1 MRPSTQSSMADPPSL
16 CVLLRRFSNLEEAWR
31 QVRSHAIRS
40 QSPEI
45 RDEARLFEKSATAK
59 LRSVQ
64 SRLVRGSFKFE
75 PARGIAI
82 RRKGKTPRPVVV
94 APIESRIVQ
103 RALLNVLQDIPAIKS
118 ELQAG
123 YNYGGVSGSGF
134 GVPAAIA
141 KALRAIRSSGY
152 YIRTDIKSFF
162 IAAPRATA
170 LDAILSHVDDPGFAA
185 IFRRA
190 TEVELKDV
198 EKLGQDVALFPLHET
213 GVAQGSALS
222 PLLCN
227 YLLRGFDKQM
237 NGRGIVCIRYID
249 DFILF
254 AKDKRQ
260 AFQAFRSAEDALKAL
275 GLEAYDPNNPA
286 EKDKAD
292 HGRTNRMLGF
302 LGCEVS
308 LTCVRPQRAKWSS
321 LLTST
326 KEIFDQCIEALDK
339 LAEAGLLPDG
349 RGTYAGAISAASN
362 IVRGWGNTYSFCN
375 DDRLMR
381 NIDKQIDQRLVS
393 FRARFD
399 GRISSLDVYDR
410 RRALG
415 LFLLADC
422 NKDLSADSAR
432 TLASEPPHAKL

>member
-1 MRPSTQSSMADPPSL
+1 MADKPSL
-16 CVLLRRFSNLEEAWR
+16 SVLLRRFSNLEEAWE
-31 QVRSHAIRS
+31 QVRSRAIRS
-40 QSPEI
+40 RSPEI
-45 RDEARLFEKSATAK
+45 RGGARLFEQSVTAK

-64 SRLVRGSFKFE
+64 SRLGQGRFTFE
-75 PARGIAI
+75 PARGITI

-141 KALRAIRSSGY
+141 KALLAVRSSGY

-162 IAAPRATA
+162 IAVPRATA
-170 LDAILSHVDDPGFAA
+170 LNAILSHVDDPRFAA
-185 IFRRA
+185 IFQRA
-190 TEVELKDV
+190 TRVELQDV
-198 EKLGQDVALFPLHET
+198 ERLGQDVALFPLHDT

-260 AFQAFRSAEDALKAL
+260 AFKAFRSAQNALKAL

-292 HGRTNRMLGF
+292 HGHTNRMLGF

-308 LTCVRPQRAKWSS
+308 LTCVRPQRAKWMS
-321 LLTST
+321 LLTRIE
-326 KEIFDQCIEALDK
+326 EIFEQCIRALDK
-339 LAEAGLLPDG
+339 PAEAVLLPDG
-349 RGTYAGAISAASN
+349 KGTYAGAISAASN

-381 NIDKQIDQRLVS
+381 NIDMQIDRRLAS
-393 FRARFD
+393 FRGRFD
-399 GRISSLDVYDR
+399 RRISSLDVDDR

-415 LFLLADC
+415 FFLLADC
-422 NKDLSADSAR
+422 NKDLSAESAR
-432 TLASEPPHAKL
+432 TLASEPPHAKLPLANC

>member
-1 MRPSTQSSMADPPSL
+1 MADPPNL

-31 QVRSHAIRS
+31 HVRSHAIRS

-45 RDEARLFEKSATAK
+45 RAEARLFEQSVTAK

-64 SRLVRGSFKFE
+64 SRLGQDRFKFE
-75 PARGIAI
+75 PARGITI

-103 RALLNVLQDIPAIKS
+103 RALLNVLQGIPAIKS
-118 ELQAG
+118 ALQAG
-123 YNYGGVSGSGF
+123 YNYGGISGSGF

-141 KALRAIRSSGY
+141 KALLAVRSSGY

-162 IAAPRATA
+162 IAVPRATA

-190 TEVELKDV
+190 TQVELQDV
-198 EKLGQDVALFPLHET
+198 ERLGQDVALFPLHDT

-227 YLLRGFDKQM
+227 YLLREFDKQM

-254 AKDKRQ
+254 AKDKSQ
-260 AFQAFRSAEDALKAL
+260 AFKAFRSAQNALKAL

-292 HGRTNRMLGF
+292 HGRTDGTVDF

-308 LTCVRPQRAKWSS
+308 LTRVRPQRENWKSI
-321 LLTST
+321 LTRIE
-326 KEIFDQCIEALDK
+326 EIFEDCIKALDK
-339 LAEAGLLPDG
+339 PAEAVRLPDG
-349 RGTYAGAISAASN
+349 RGTYAGAIRAASN
-362 IVRGWGNTYSFCN
+362 VVRGWGNTYSFCN

-381 NIDKQIDQRLVS
+381 NIDRLIDQRLAS
-393 FRARFD
+393 FRSQFNH
-399 GRISSLDVYDR
+399 RISSLGVDDR

-415 LFLLADC
+415 FFLLADC

-432 TLASEPPHAKL
+432 TLASEPLHAKL

>member
-1 MRPSTQSSMADPPSL
+1 MAGPPSL
-16 CVLLRRFSNLEEAWR
+16 SILLRRFSNLEEAWKH
-31 QVRSHAIRS
+31 VHSHAIRS
-40 QSPEI
+40 QSSEI
-45 RDEARLFEKSATAK
+45 RNEARAFERSVTAT
-59 LRSVQ
+59 LRSIQ
-64 SRLVRGSFKFE
+64 SRLGQGRFKFE
-75 PARGIAI
+75 PARGITI
-82 RRKGKTPRPVVV
+82 RRKGKTPRPIVV

-103 RALLNVLQDIPAIKS
+103 RALLNVLQRIPAIS
-118 ELQAG
+118 SDLQAG
-123 YNYGGVSGSGF
+123 YNYGGVSGSRF

-141 KALRAIRSSGY
+141 KALLAVRSSGY

-162 IAAPRATA
+162 VTVPRALA
-170 LDAILSHVDDPGFAA
+170 LNAILSHVDDTGFAA
-185 IFRRA
+185 IFRKA
-190 TEVELKDV
+190 TTVALQDV
-198 EKLGQDVALFPLHET
+198 ERFGQDVALFPLHET

-227 YLLRGFDKQM
+227 YLLREFDKQM

-254 AKDKRQ
+254 ARNKRQ
-260 AFQAFRSAEDALKAL
+260 AFKAFHSAQNALKAL

-292 HGRTNRMLGF
+292 HGRTDRTVDF

-308 LTCVRPQRAKWSS
+308 LTRVGPQRENWKS
-321 LLTST
+321 LLTRI
-326 KEIFDQCIEALDK
+326 EEVFEDCIKALDK
-339 LAEAGLLPDG
+339 PAKAVLLPGG
-349 RGTYAGAISAASN
+349 RGTYAGAIGAASS

-381 NIDKQIDQRLVS
+381 DIDRLIDQRLSS
-393 FRARFD
+393 FRSRFSH
-399 GRISSLDVYDR
+399 RIRSLSVNDR

-415 LFLLADC
+415 FFLLADC

-432 TLASEPPHAKL
+432 TLASEPLHAKL